1 MLTKLSEKLT
11 GLSYDKAS
19 HFQLFSFV
27 NYFTQ
32 HLCLI
37 LPLGYWQI
45 IPPRSRSLYPTRGY

>member
-32 HLCLI
+32 HFCLI
-37 LPLGYWQI
+37 LPLGYWQTSE
-45 IPPRSRSLYPTRGY
+45 RSETSYKHPFRV